1 MHTEFAYS
9 RYTRLQVPTLRKETT
24 ATNGKRETG
33 ERGKRE
39 KSKEKRKGVRSGQN
53 NSKSI
58 KMKSHLE

>member
-33 ERGKRE
+33 GKGEKRE
-39 KSKEKRKGVRSGQN
+39 KQRKKKRSKKW
-53 NSKSI
+53 SK
-58 KMKSHLE
+58 